1 MSHQFTGPDNSRIPE
16 PITWP
21 EWMVAAVIW
30 DVEVGVRE
38 AFRSAE
44 VPMWSPENLSF
55 VPKLILPFGGATYQ
69 GLPSRGALP

>member
-1 MSHQFTGPDNSRIPE
+1 
-16 PITWP
+16 
-21 EWMVAAVIW
+21 MVAAVIW